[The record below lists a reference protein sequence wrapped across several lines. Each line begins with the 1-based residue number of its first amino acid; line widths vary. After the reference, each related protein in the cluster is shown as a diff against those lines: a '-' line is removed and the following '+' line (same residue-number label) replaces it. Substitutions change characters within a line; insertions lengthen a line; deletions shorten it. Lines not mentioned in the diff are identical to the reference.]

1 MENARKEEEEMR
13 IKAEELKQ
21 EAEKSKALS
30 EEIEGKL
37 ELLMKQAEEAKAAEK
52 RAVEEMK
59 LLSDSQGSV
68 SVSESSGKIVLT
80 VDEFAALSGK
90 IKESED
96 LIERTE
102 ATAMAQVEAINTR
115 RNEVDK
121 KVEANLKAIEEIK
134 AATDLAL
141 RNAEMADS
149 AKLAVESELKRWR
162 QEYSGVSDLDYSD
175 SSRPITTH
183 S

>member
-1 MENARKEEEEMR
+1 
-13 IKAEELKQ
+13 
-21 EAEKSKALS
+21 
-30 EEIEGKL
+30 
-37 ELLMKQAEEAKAAEK
+37 
-52 RAVEEMK
+52 
-59 LLSDSQGSV
+59 
-68 SVSESSGKIVLT
+68 LT
-80 VDEFAALSGK
+80 VDEFAALSAK
-90 IKESED
+90 IKESAD

-162 QEYSGVSDLDYSD
+162 QEEHSGVSDLDYSD
-175 SSRPITTH
+175 SSRPISTH